1 MRRRNSFTITLVAI
15 LALAFFLAV
24 PLVSASAP
32 LVLPD
37 FGYTS
42 RSLSTATCLVGGLSK
57 GSAYTTSRE
66 AWASAAVPSSSS
78 PG

>member
-32 LVLPD
+32 ASPPGFRIHFTQSLNCYLLGWRPEQGIGVYYFQGSLGFGCGPLV
-37 FGYTS
+37 F
-42 RSLSTATCLVGGLSK
+42 
-57 GSAYTTSRE
+57 
-66 AWASAAVPSSSS
+66 
-78 PG
+78 